1 MPWLLHKHFFL
12 PWFFSDEGL
21 GIIRKYM
28 DNEEFILT
36 NDMILLSDLGL
47 DSYELVELVCE
58 VEEKFNIEIPDR
70 AISGFKT
77 VQNVIDFIAVKQMGM
92 WKCDFLLSEWI

>member
-1 MPWLLHKHFFL
+1 
-12 PWFFSDEGL
+12 
-21 GIIRKYM
+21 M

-92 WKCDFLLSEWI
+92 

>member
-1 MPWLLHKHFFL
+1 MLEKLQ
-12 PWFFSDEGL
+12 

-47 DSYELVELVCE
+47 NSYELVELVCE

-77 VQNVIDFIAVKQMGM
+77 VQNVIDFIAAKTNGDVKV
-92 WKCDFLLSEWI
+92 

>member
-1 MPWLLHKHFFL
+1 MGVCKVLEKLQ
-12 PWFFSDEGL
+12 

-47 DSYELVELVCE
+47 NSYELVELVCE

-77 VQNVIDFIAVKQMGM
+77 VQNVIDFIAAKTNGDVKV
-92 WKCDFLLSEWI
+92 